1 MAGGRGR
8 TPLTKA
14 GEPAPQSAAQAAAA
28 ESGEGSNARF
38 EVLVGWSAQDF
49 GGRIVLRTETFEG
62 GKPHRPEDLM
72 HTHLF
77 MTHDQ
82 ATLLANYLFLL
93 TGQSRP
99 EPRRRKRSLFGPTV

>member
-1 MAGGRGR
+1 VGETRLIDAGG
-8 TPLTKA
+8 A
-14 GEPAPQSAAQAAAA
+14 GPEGALNMTASAAGDA
-28 ESGEGSNARF
+28 GGARF

-62 GKPHRPEDLM
+62 GQQHRPEQPM
-72 HTHLF
+72 HTHVF
-77 MTHDQ
+77 MTREQ

-99 EPRRRKRSLFGPTV
+99 EPRRKKKSWFGGKD

>member
-1 MAGGRGR
+1 M
-8 TPLTKA
+8 
-14 GEPAPQSAAQAAAA
+14 
-28 ESGEGSNARF
+28 SGANDERREDDDPRF
-38 EVLVGWSAQDF
+38 QVLVGWSSQDF

-62 GKPHRPEDLM
+62 GKPHRPQDLT

-77 MTHDQ
+77 MTHEQ

-99 EPRRRKRSLFGPTV
+99 EQRRKKRGLFGRTV

>member
-1 MAGGRGR
+1 LIDAGG
-8 TPLTKA
+8 A
-14 GEPAPQSAAQAAAA
+14 GPEGALNMTASAAGDA
-28 ESGEGSNARF
+28 GGARF

-62 GKPHRPEDLM
+62 GQQHRPEQPM
-72 HTHLF
+72 HTHVF
-77 MTHDQ
+77 MTREQ

-99 EPRRRKRSLFGPTV
+99 EAPRADDTLVLAV